1 MKWIEIGSWR
11 FVDVDNE
18 LGRRYDH
25 NGNMTMWWSESL
37 LKEFQIRADCFI
49 QQYSALTIDNIN
61 KKVSNYPLIL
71 INNSTDSGQFPFA
84 LYSNE
89 GLCLFIRSTLGL
101 EQLSWLSIRTETD
114 NLTKSFA
121 GRLTETGLWG
131 RTFVT
136 VVDWLTHG
144 WPTRTRKLSITTK
157 RLTFQVSTTLK
168 TNFFSSIMAR

>member
-71 INNSTDSGQFPFA
+71 INNSNDSGQFPFA
-84 LYSNE
+84 LYFNE
-89 GLCLFIRSTLGL
+89 GLCLFIRSTLDL
-101 EQLSWLSIRTETD
+101 EQLS
-114 NLTKSFA
+114 
-121 GRLTETGLWG
+121 
-131 RTFVT
+131 
-136 VVDWLTHG
+136 
-144 WPTRTRKLSITTK
+144 
-157 RLTFQVSTTLK
+157 
-168 TNFFSSIMAR
+168 